1 MLEGLV
7 VLLLKCQVYCGWYI
21 SEFDFDVVFVCCLVL
36 ILMDELVYSN
46 VSGFCYFKCWQD
58 IEELLEVG
66 IDVFIIVN
74 VQYLES
80 LNDVV
85 SGVIG
90 IQVWEIVFDFFF
102 DVVDDVVLVDLFLDD
117 LCQWLKEGKVY
128 IVGQVECVIEYFFCK
143 GNLIVLCELV
153 LCCIVDCVDE

>member
-7 VLLLKCQVYCGWYI
+7 VLSLKRQAYRGRYI
-21 SEFDFDVVFVCCLVL
+21 SEFDFDVVFVRRSAL
-36 ILMDELVYSN
+36 ILMDELAYSN
-46 VSGFCYFKCWQD
+46 ALGFRYFKRWQD

-90 IQVWEIVFDFFF
+90 IQVREIVFDFFF
-102 DVVDDVVLVDLFLDD
+102 DVVDDVVLVDLFSDD
-117 LCQWLKEGKVY
+117 LRQRLKEGKVY
-128 IVGQVECVIEYFFCK
+128 IVGQAERVIEYFFRK
-143 GNLIVLCELV
+143 GNLIVLRELV
-153 LCCIVDCVDE
+153 LRRIVDRVDE

>member
-46 VSGFCYFKCWQD
+46 VLGFCYFKCWQD

-117 LCQWLKEGKVY
+117 LCQRLKEGKVY